1 MNSATH
7 FPTALNARRLI
18 GLRTIAISGPA
29 ICMLLVGQIYN
40 LDIPFWP
47 LILIIVALAVVNLG
61 TFRRLKRSRPFS
73 EREFFVQMLIDVAAL
88 TGILYFTGG
97 ASNPFAFFFL
107 LPLTITATVL
117 PRAHTWLM
125 AIITACCYTL
135 LMVVRR
141 PVAEFVAGQSESI
154 FDLHIMG
161 MWLGFV
167 LIAALI
173 AHYVAGMGETLRERD
188 RSLAEA
194 REQALND
201 ERMLALATLATG
213 AAHELSTPLA
223 TMAVVV
229 DDLTRDLQQDENQD
243 RVQQLDTLRAQ
254 IERCKDALSIMS
266 TSSGVMRA
274 ESAKRAYLGD
284 FLQDIVD
291 ELGSL
296 RPGAPVA
303 IELEGPAPGPALIVE
318 RRLSQALINIL
329 HNALDAS
336 PDDVTMRAAWDEE
349 HANIRILDRGD
360 GLGANA
366 IRAEKLGSSS
376 KKDGLG
382 VGLFISQAAI
392 DQLGGQISFHDRSEG
407 GTEAIIELPII
418 DSI

>member
-1 MNSATH
+1 
-7 FPTALNARRLI
+7 
-18 GLRTIAISGPA
+18 
-29 ICMLLVGQIYN
+29 MLLVSQIYD
-40 LDIPFWP
+40 LGIQPVP
-47 LILIIVALAVVNLG
+47 LILIIAALAVINLG
-61 TFRRLKRSRPFS
+61 TFRRLKNSRPFT
-73 EREFFVQMLIDVAAL
+73 EAEFFVQMLIDVAAL

-97 ASNPFAFFFL
+97 ASNPFAFLFL
-107 LPLTITATVL
+107 LPLMITATVL
-117 PRAHTWLM
+117 PRMHTWLM
-125 AIITACCYTL
+125 AAITVCCYTL

-141 PVAEFVAGQSESI
+141 PVIEFIAGEGESI
-154 FDLHIMG
+154 FDLHIIG

-173 AHYVAGMGETLRERD
+173 AHYVVGMGETLRERD

-201 ERMLALATLATG
+201 ERVLALATLATG

-223 TMAVVV
+223 TMAIIT
-229 DDLTRDLQQDENQD
+229 DDLSHDLQQSGNQD
-243 RVQQLDTLRAQ
+243 IAQQLDTLRAQ
-254 IERCKDALSIMS
+254 IDRCKEALSIMS

-274 ESAKRAYLGD
+274 DSAKRAYLSN

-291 ELGSL
+291 ELATL
-296 RPGAPVA
+296 RPGAV
-303 IELEGPAPGPALIVE
+303 IKVEIDGTAPGPVLIVE

-336 PDDVTMRAAWDEE
+336 PDDVTVRATWDKE

-360 GLGANA
+360 GLGVNA
-366 IRAEKLGSSS
+366 VRAEKLGNSS

-392 DQLGGQISFHDRSEG
+392 DQLGGQISFQDRSEG
-407 GTEAIIELPII
+407 GTEAIIELPISETI
-418 DSI
+418 